1 MQEVQEYYGEEM
13 NDEVVNKISKT
24 WDYDKFTFFKGNRN
38 IKPHHKNKLAESF
51 KIKQLPIPIIVDEL
65 FRIADGQHR
74 LEVCK
79 DLGLPIYYSVISNIE
94 MDDVQRVNENM
105 LKWGYSDYLKLF
117 MDQGKDSYFLYND
130 FKNTYGFNHNETLHL
145 LYCVK
150 PGYIERRSEPRLVVS
165 SGATYDFRNGNL
177 KIFDHDESSSL
188 AEQILLTKPYY
199 KGYHKR
205 NFILALLRCFG
216 NENYNHKEFIRKLS
230 NQPDKMTDHTTIDDY
245 LQKIQKIYNF
255 QSRKR
260 VRLYYPKL

>member
-94 MDDVQRVNENM
+94 MDDVQRVNEN
-105 LKWGYSDYLKLF
+105 
-117 MDQGKDSYFLYND
+117 
-130 FKNTYGFNHNETLHL
+130 
-145 LYCVK
+145 
-150 PGYIERRSEPRLVVS
+150 
-165 SGATYDFRNGNL
+165 
-177 KIFDHDESSSL
+177 IF
-188 AEQILLTKPYY
+188 T
-199 KGYHKR
+199 
-205 NFILALLRCFG
+205 
-216 NENYNHKEFIRKLS
+216 
-230 NQPDKMTDHTTIDDY
+230 
-245 LQKIQKIYNF
+245 YNF
-255 QSRKR
+255 
-260 VRLYYPKL
+260 L